1 MKTYKFL
8 ILSLAVA
15 GCMLLTACKAGLDE
29 FVRAADSVATSSGH
43 GAYAPTS
50 TEMSTAIRQALSKG
64 VENAINTLGR
74 TDGFNTNQLVR
85 IALPQDLQKADQLL
99 RKVGQGKYAD
109 QFTLTMNRAAEQA
122 VPKAASIFGDA
133 IRQMSIQDA
142 LNIIK
147 GPDDAATRY
156 FQRTAQARLI
166 SSFRPAV
173 EQATNKTGVTQQYKS
188 FVSKAGALGQYI
200 SDDAKDIDGYI
211 TTKATNALFLYIAKE
226 EKQIRDN
233 PVERTTEILRKVFG
247 YYLDK

>member
-1 MKTYKFL
+1 M
-8 ILSLAVA
+8 SLF
-15 GCMLLTACKAGLDE
+15 ACKAGLDE
-29 FVRAADSVATSSGH
+29 FVRATEGVSTSSTQGTN
-43 GAYAPTS
+43 APTS
-50 TEMSTAIRQALSKG
+50 FEMATAIRQALGKG
-64 VENAINTLGR
+64 VDNAIGTLGK
-74 TDGFNTNQLVR
+74 TNGFYTNQWVK
-85 IALPQDLQKADQLL
+85 IALPNELQKADQLL

-109 QFTLTMNRAAEQA
+109 QFVLTMNRAAEQA

-142 LNIIK
+142 LNIIN

-173 EQATNKTGVTQQYKS
+173 EQATNQTGVTQQYKT
-188 FVSKAGALGQYI
+188 FIGKAGALGQYI